1 MAQINN
7 VFDTYDAKAD
17 REQLSNVIYNISPT
31 ATPFMS
37 SIGKNSIKNVVFDW
51 QTEALPTVD
60 ATGEI
65 EGFRLDGATSASTA
79 TVRKTNVAM
88 ISKRDAT
95 VSGSQ
100 ETSDPAGKKS
110 EMAHQLAIMAKALK
124 RDMETALCQKGAR
137 TTGSNT
143 QARVTGGFESWMTS
157 NVSRGTGGTSGGDGV
172 APGDAT
178 TANRRA
184 LTEPLLKSVL
194 QSCFQNGGEPSLAIC
209 GPVNKQVISGFTG
222 RSQARQFVDANTV
235 EASVSIYASDF
246 GELKIVPSNF
256 SRDRSLLLVDPEY
269 AKVSYL
275 RDFKTVDIATVGDAV
290 TKMLLVEYGLEVG
303 NEAAHGIVAD
313 LTT

>member
-1 MAQINN
+1 MAEINN
-7 VFDTYDAKAD
+7 VFSTFDAKGN

-31 ATPFMS
+31 TTPFMS
-37 SIGKNSIKNVVFDW
+37 SIGKNSIKNVVFNW
-51 QTEALPTVD
+51 QTEALPTVN

-65 EGFRLDGATSASTA
+65 EGFRLDGSTSASTP
-79 TVRKTNVAM
+79 TEKKINVAM

-95 VSGSQ
+95 ISGSQ
-100 ETSDPAGKKS
+100 ESSDPAGKRS

-124 RDMETALCQKGAR
+124 RDMETALCQKGAK
-137 TTGSNT
+137 TTGDST
-143 QARVTGGFESWMTS
+143 TARVTGGFESWITS
-157 NVSRGTGGTSGGDGV
+157 NASRGTGGASGGYGV
-172 APGDAT
+172 APTDAATGD
-178 TANRRA
+178 RRA

-222 RSQARQFVDANTV
+222 RTSARQMIDANTV

-275 RDFKTVDIATVGDAV
+275 RDFKTVDMATVGDAQ
-290 TKMLLVEYGLEVG
+290 TKLLLVEYGLEVG

>member
-1 MAQINN
+1 MAEINN
-7 VFDTYDAKAD
+7 VFSTFDAQGN

-31 ATPFMS
+31 STPFMS
-37 SIGKNSIKNVVFDW
+37 SIGKNSIKNVVFNW
-51 QTEALPTVD
+51 QTEALPTVN
-60 ATGEI
+60 AAGEI
-65 EGFRLDGATSASTA
+65 EGFRLDGSTSASTPTA
-79 TVRKTNVAM
+79 KKVNVAM

-100 ETSDPAGKKS
+100 ESSDPAGKRA

-124 RDMETALCQKGAR
+124 RDMETALCQKGAK
-137 TTGSNT
+137 TTGDST
-143 QARVTGGFESWMTS
+143 TARVTGGFESWITS
-157 NVSRGTGGTSGGDGV
+157 NVSRGATGAGAGEGAAPTDGTQRD
-172 APGDAT
+172 
-178 TANRRA
+178 
-184 LTEPLLKSVL
+184 LTEALLKTVL
-194 QSCFQNGGEPSLAIC
+194 QSCFENGGEPSLAIC

-222 RSQARQFVDANTV
+222 RTSARQMIDANTV

-275 RDFKTVDIATVGDAV
+275 RDFKTVDIATVGDAQ
-290 TKMLLVEYGLEVG
+290 TKLLLVEYGLEVG

-313 LTT
+313 LNT